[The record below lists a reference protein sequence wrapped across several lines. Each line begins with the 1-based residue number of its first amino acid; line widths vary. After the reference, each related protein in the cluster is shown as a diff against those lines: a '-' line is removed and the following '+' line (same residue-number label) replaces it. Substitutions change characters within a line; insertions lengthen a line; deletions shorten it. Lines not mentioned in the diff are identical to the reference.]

1 MVDPQNV
8 NIIYMGTRLHG
19 LWRSTDK
26 GRSWARA
33 AAFSD
38 VSEKFNLADRA
49 AWGNRGSGIAYDV
62 QDAKDERD
70 TRNIYVAVSLR
81 VRKICS
87 LATTMVKVG
96 SRLGDSQCSTAPR
109 IWS

>member
-1 MVDPQNV
+1 MACGAVRIRGGVGHGQ
-8 NIIYMGTRLHG
+8 RLS
-19 LWRSTDK
+19 R
-26 GRSWARA
+26 
-33 AAFSD
+33 D
-38 VSEKFNLADRA
+38 VSEKFVADRA
-49 AWGNRGSGIAYDV
+49 AWGNRGSGIVCIAYDV